1 MLVNGLA
8 EARFAPLEAA
18 NMKQIFEQLIQLLQ
32 QGIAAIFRFVELVW
46 SWTIGQVT
54 RVAEVPWGSWPLWK
68 QIILIIIAG
77 AILYV
82 LFRAGKELWDA
93 GEKIL
98 AGFASLLVV
107 FVKTL
112 PLIIIAGLIAAGG
125 LWIVNSVDLERVA
138 AYLPQGAQSALNGG
152 AEKPSAQP

>member
-18 NMKQIFEQLIQLLQ
+18 NMKQIFEQLLQLLQ

-46 SWTIGQVT
+46 SWTIGQVM
-54 RVAEVPWGSWPLWK
+54 RVAEVPWGAWPLWK
-68 QIILIIIAG
+68 QVILVLIAG
-77 AILYV
+77 AIVYV

-107 FVKTL
+107 LVKTL
-112 PLIIIAGLIAAGG
+112 PLMLIAGLIAAGG
-125 LWIVNSVDLERVA
+125 LWVVNSVDLERVA
-138 AYLPQGAQSALNGG
+138 AYLPQSVQ
-152 AEKPSAQP
+152 QQ